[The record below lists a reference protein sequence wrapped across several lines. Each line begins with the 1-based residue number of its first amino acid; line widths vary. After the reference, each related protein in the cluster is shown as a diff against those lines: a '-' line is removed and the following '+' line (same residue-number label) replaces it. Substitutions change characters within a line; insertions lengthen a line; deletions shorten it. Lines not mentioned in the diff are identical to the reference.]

1 MQTFP
6 SHLTPFSSRKKHPV
20 SLTSQVWV
28 DRKKVSPE
36 TRVPQS
42 HNFCHLQLVSRKS
55 IKFYFDC
62 VLLPLKGRLG
72 DLTCPVTKI
81 KWSKNAL
88 FWCLKIFWPLITVE
102 KVPSGSFSQ
111 VEKFPSTDKSTHCC
125 TPKNALTL
133 NWSGHV
139 CEKIFHFLIYST
151 SNSTATW
158 FIMQILMDL

>member
-6 SHLTPFSSRKKHPV
+6 SHLTPSRVAKSIPV

-88 FWCLKIFWPLITVE
+88 FWCLKNFWPLTTV
-102 KVPSGSFSQ
+102 KKAPSGSISQ
-111 VEKFPSTDKSTHCC
+111 VKKFPSTDKSTHCC
-125 TPKNALTL
+125 TPKNAMTL

-139 CEKIFHFLIYST
+139 FEKYFIC
-151 SNSTATW
+151 W
-158 FIMQILMDL
+158 FKILLTQRQHDL